1 MIARV
6 ALIAALVLGGWGWW
20 QQRRAEAALARAA
33 AAETLV
39 LGYREAAQMRAVQD
53 AHQARLRSEA
63 TALDHDL
70 NTMEGGDAPLSG
82 YLSGA
87 AGKLWP

>member
-1 MIARV
+1 MITRIALV
-6 ALIAALVLGGWGWW
+6 AALILGGWGLW
-20 QQRRAEAALARAA
+20 QQRRAVAAMSRAEAA
-33 AAETLV
+33 ESLV
-39 LGYREAAQMRAVQD
+39 SGYKEAAQMRAVQD
-53 AHQARLRSEA
+53 AHQARLRSDA

-70 NTMEGGDAPLSG
+70 NTMEGGDAPLSD